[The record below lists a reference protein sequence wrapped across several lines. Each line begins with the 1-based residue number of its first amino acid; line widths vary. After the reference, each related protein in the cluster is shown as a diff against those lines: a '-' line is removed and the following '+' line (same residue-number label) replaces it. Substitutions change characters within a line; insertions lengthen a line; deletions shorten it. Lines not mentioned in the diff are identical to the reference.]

1 MAQMELLAKE
11 WPHLRLTGLPRFL
24 IERVSADFRRG
35 FVFKAFRL
43 GVSDFQDDEVYLVEG
58 HPDPPLLA
66 PNNVT
71 MLTLVAGHEV

>member
-1 MAQMELLAKE
+1 VVILP

-43 GVSDFQDDEVYLVEG
+43 GLMYFFGYIL
-58 HPDPPLLA
+58 
-66 PNNVT
+66 
-71 MLTLVAGHEV
+71 